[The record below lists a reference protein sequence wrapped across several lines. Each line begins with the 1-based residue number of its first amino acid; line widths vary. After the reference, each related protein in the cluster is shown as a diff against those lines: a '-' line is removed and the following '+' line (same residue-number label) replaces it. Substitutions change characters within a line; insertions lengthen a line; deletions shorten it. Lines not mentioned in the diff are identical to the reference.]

1 MSPAWLLI
9 VLTTVPG
16 QTPVAKDDAATQQAA
31 RAKRERLL
39 EIYASEAAGYT
50 IYRDA
55 SRKDKKESLPCLL
68 L

>member
-16 QTPVAKDDAATQQAA
+16 QTPVAKDDTATQQAA

-39 EIYASEAAGYT
+39 EIYASTKRRE
-50 IYRDA
+50 IHD
-55 SRKDKKESLPCLL
+55 LPRRQPPGTR
-68 L
+68 